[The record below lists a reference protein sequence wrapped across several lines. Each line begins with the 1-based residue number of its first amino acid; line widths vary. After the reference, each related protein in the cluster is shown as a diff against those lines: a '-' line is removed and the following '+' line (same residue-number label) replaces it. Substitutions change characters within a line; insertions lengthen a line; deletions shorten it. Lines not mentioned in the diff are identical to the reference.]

1 MRDQRV
7 TRSFAS
13 PRIAEKLAR
22 ACLDTGQ
29 TLPALR
35 VFMVGGAN
43 VEESVLEG
51 ANRILPNGEA
61 YVCYGAT
68 EALPISLTPASQA
81 LGHPPCM
88 SERVSAASSWVGRTA
103 RSGPRLRE

>member
-13 PRIAEKLAR
+13 PRIAEKLTR

-35 VFMVGGAN
+35 VFMVAQAQGHGVTN
-43 VEESVLEG
+43 LEG
-51 ANRILPNGEA
+51 GSHGAGSLSSIFPRGIQVPGGNRAPSEVSLPHASAGGMFYSGKNGKWQ
-61 YVCYGAT
+61 C
-68 EALPISLTPASQA
+68 LTK
-81 LGHPPCM
+81 
-88 SERVSAASSWVGRTA
+88 R
-103 RSGPRLRE
+103 